1 MVKKFFFMSILTML
15 LATPVSSQEV
25 LQERIVLYLFKPDY
39 NTFINDKIEEMTL
52 KSVVENFSKEMD
64 DGLLEVKEVNIT
76 LPENKNFVK
85 KYKLNSN
92 GLSVVLVKMHNFKD
106 VKYKNLTDIWKYSS
120 KQEMIFKKYITKNI
134 KRFIQK

>member
-1 MVKKFFFMSILTML
+1 ML

-92 GLSVVLVKMHNFKD
+92 GLSVVLVKMHNF
-106 VKYKNLTDIWKYSS
+106 L
-120 KQEMIFKKYITKNI
+120 
-134 KRFIQK
+134 